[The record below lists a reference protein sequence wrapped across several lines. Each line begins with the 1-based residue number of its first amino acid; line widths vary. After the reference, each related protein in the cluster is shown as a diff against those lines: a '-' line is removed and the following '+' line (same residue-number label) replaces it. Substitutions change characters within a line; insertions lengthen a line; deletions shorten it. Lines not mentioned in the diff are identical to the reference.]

1 MSFAAVGVL
10 IGDYLVD
17 RKRRNHMPEKSHA
30 ATRGGPGG
38 RAALGDGITISQLRA
53 MVKGR
58 VIAPG
63 DASPPSRP
71 ATTQAIFSA

>member
-1 MSFAAVGVL
+1 
-10 IGDYLVD
+10 
-17 RKRRNHMPEKSHA
+17 MPEKSQ
-30 ATRGGPGG
+30 ATTRRG

-63 DASPPSRP
+63 DAHNVPPRNGHS
-71 ATTQAIFSA
+71 TLEVL

>member
-30 ATRGGPGG
+30 TTRRG
-38 RAALGDGITISQLRA
+38 RAAVGDGITISQLRA

-63 DASPPSRP
+63 DAHNVPPRNGHS
-71 ATTQAIFSA
+71 TLEVL